1 MGEYVR
7 PAPAFRKLDAAK
19 ILRQGVY
26 MYGSSGF
33 GKTELIK
40 QYLKSQKYIY
50 IPCLNDCCDLSVIP
64 DDCTIDN
71 VNAIKNAKLRGEI
84 AATE

>member
-1 MGEYVR
+1 MGEYVK

-26 MYGSSGF
+26 MYGSYGF

-50 IPCLNDCCDLSVIP
+50 IPCLNDCTETVI
-64 DDCTIDN
+64 IDN

-84 AATE
+84 AAME

>member
-1 MGEYVR
+1 M
-7 PAPAFRKLDAAK
+7 LDTAK

-84 AATE
+84 AAME

>member
-7 PAPAFRKLDAAK
+7 PATAFRKLDAAK

-40 QYLKSQKYIY
+40 QYLKSQIYIY

-64 DDCTIDN
+64 DDSTIDN
-71 VNAIKNAKLRGEI
+71 VNAIKNAKLLGEI

>member
-1 MGEYVR
+1 
-7 PAPAFRKLDAAK
+7 
-19 ILRQGVY
+19 

-50 IPCLNDCCDLSVIP
+50 IPCLNDCTETVV
-64 DDCTIDN
+64 IDN
-71 VNAIKNAKLRGEI
+71 VNAIKNAKLRVEI

>member
-1 MGEYVR
+1 MSDLPLHSESWTQPKYSGR
-7 PAPAFRKLDAAK
+7 
-19 ILRQGVY
+19 GMY